1 VPEKRPFWDIESISE
16 TVWPGLGYS
25 YTGSDTNERSVSKS
39 KLSDVAVEKTFLSRA
54 NMTICR
60 QEELILKDQSI
71 RYVLLILPDLLRV
84 DDVQ

>member
-1 VPEKRPFWDIESISE
+1 
-16 TVWPGLGYS
+16 
-25 YTGSDTNERSVSKS
+25 
-39 KLSDVAVEKTFLSRA
+39 LSDVAVEKTFLSRT

-60 QEELILKDQSI
+60 QEELILKDQST